1 MWRGELKSARP
12 SCLGWLS
19 APLRAS
25 LVAQTVNSLPAV
37 WETWVQVLGWE
48 DPPEEGMATH
58 SRILACRIPWTEEPG
73 GLQSM
78 GLQSRTRLSD
88 ERVHFLGSTRFT
100 SRPLS
105 KQQQQKCRVRG
116 THQKAVLLSEGSSKA
131 SAGLLLRLLHPGPST
146 AGRVCASCLPAGR
159 TPRCG
164 LAGAL
169 GGGKLLSAPPTS
181 PSTGRPGIL
190 RCASGAIPV
199 LPLL

>member
-1 MWRGELKSARP
+1 MA
-12 SCLGWLS
+12 LG
-19 APLRAS
+19 
-25 LVAQTVNSLPAV
+25 VKNLPAV
-37 WETWVQVLGWE
+37 QATWARSLGWD
-48 DPPEEGMATH
+48 DPLEKELATH
-58 SRILACRIPWTEEPG
+58 SSILAWRIPWTEEPG

-105 KQQQQKCRVRG
+105 KQKQQKCRVRG